1 MYTLLLHPIH
11 LHSFFKMAATPQI
24 APPEGFAPLGISEVR
39 THVQTLCDV
48 LVQNYKNRYPN
59 SSNDME
65 FEIEAGRKYYKIN
78 QVNDGYSGGVHAFI
92 DKKTG
97 DVFKPASWRGPAKIV
112 RYNLLNPISRE
123 ECFNRADWA
132 GGYLYVR

>member
-1 MYTLLLHPIH
+1 
-11 LHSFFKMAATPQI
+11 MAATPQI

-59 SSNDME
+59 SSNDMN

-78 QVNDGYSGGVHAFI
+78 QVNGGVHAFI

>member
-1 MYTLLLHPIH
+1 
-11 LHSFFKMAATPQI
+11 MAATPQI
-24 APPEGFAPLGISEVR
+24 APLEGFSPLGISEVR

-65 FEIEAGRKYYKIN
+65 FVMEVGRKYYKIN

-123 ECFNRADWA
+123 DCFNRADWA

>member
-1 MYTLLLHPIH
+1 
-11 LHSFFKMAATPQI
+11 MAATPQI
-24 APPEGFAPLGISEVR
+24 APLEGFSPLGISEVR

-48 LVQNYKNRYPN
+48 LVQSYKNRYPN

-65 FEIEAGRKYYKIN
+65 FVIEAGRKYYKIN

-123 ECFNRADWA
+123 DCFNRADWA

>member
-11 LHSFFKMAATPQI
+11 HHSFFKMAATHQI

-48 LVQNYKNRYPN
+48 LVQNYNNRYPN
-59 SSNDME
+59 SSNDMN

-78 QVNDGYSGGVHAFI
+78 QVNGGVHAFI

>member
-65 FEIEAGRKYYKIN
+65 FVMEAGRKYYKIN

-123 ECFNRADWA
+123 DCFNRADWA

>member
-24 APPEGFAPLGISEVR
+24 APLEGFSPLGISEVR

-59 SSNDME
+59 SSNDMN

-78 QVNDGYSGGVHAFI
+78 QVNGGVHAFI

-123 ECFNRADWA
+123 DCFNRADWA

>member
-1 MYTLLLHPIH
+1 MT
-11 LHSFFKMAATPQI
+11 ATV
-24 APPEGFAPLGISEVR
+24 AVSEVR

-65 FEIEAGRKYYKIN
+65 FVMEAGRKYYKIN

-123 ECFNRADWA
+123 DCFNRADWA

>member
-1 MYTLLLHPIH
+1 MEYF
-11 LHSFFKMAATPQI
+11 SFRKPWNGYSTTVVNVDTHERKEWTDTEDAA
-24 APPEGFAPLGISEVR
+24 SV
-39 THVQTLCDV
+39 
-48 LVQNYKNRYPN
+48 
-59 SSNDME
+59 
-65 FEIEAGRKYYKIN
+65 KIN
-78 QVNDGYSGGVHAFI
+78 QAPYGGVHAFI

-123 ECFNRADWA
+123 DCFNRADWA

>member
-1 MYTLLLHPIH
+1 
-11 LHSFFKMAATPQI
+11 MAATPQI
-24 APPEGFAPLGISEVR
+24 APLEGFSPLGISEVR

-65 FEIEAGRKYYKIN
+65 FVMEVGRKYYKIN
-78 QVNDGYSGGVHAFI
+78 QVNDGYCGGVHAFI

-123 ECFNRADWA
+123 DCFNRADWA